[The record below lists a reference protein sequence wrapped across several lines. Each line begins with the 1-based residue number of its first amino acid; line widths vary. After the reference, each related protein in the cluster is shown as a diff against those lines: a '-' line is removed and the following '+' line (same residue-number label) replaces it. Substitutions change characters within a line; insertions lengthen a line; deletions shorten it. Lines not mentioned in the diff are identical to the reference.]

1 MKKRESKSIATRSQ
15 ESPAQRFTGQVVIVT
30 GGGSGIGRATA
41 RAFAAEGARV
51 LVVGRRLDSLA
62 ETAQGFPSIATH
74 AADLRRTEEA
84 EKIVEAAVD
93 RWSRL
98 DVLVNNAAILGHTP
112 LRSVTIDKIN
122 EVLATNL
129 IGPTFLCRAAL
140 PHLEKTKGRIV
151 NVSSIYGRRPAPDRA
166 SYYGASK
173 AALEALT
180 RSWAV
185 ELGRSG
191 IRVNAVAPGPT
202 ESEALSRSDLDAKT
216 IAAILEQEANRTPL
230 GRRGQPEEIA
240 EWILHLATRD
250 SWVTGQVLDV
260 DGGFTLPTYDPARD

>member
-1 MKKRESKSIATRSQ
+1 MK
-15 ESPAQRFTGQVVIVT
+15 RFTGQVVIVT

-62 ETAQGFPSIATH
+62 DTSKGFDTIATH
-74 AADLRRTEEA
+74 TADLRRPEDAKGIIEA
-84 EKIVEAAVD
+84 VISP
-93 RWSRL
+93 WSRL
-98 DVLVNNAAILGHTP
+98 DVLVNNAAILGNSP
-112 LRSVTIDKIN
+112 LRSLTIDNIN

-129 IGPTFLCRAAL
+129 IGPTFLAQAAI

-173 AALEALT
+173 AALDALT

-191 IRVNAVAPGPT
+191 IRVNAISPGPT
-202 ESEALSRSDLDAKT
+202 ESEALSRAGLDAKT
-216 IAAILEQEANRTPL
+216 VEAILTQEANRTPL
-230 GRRGQPEEIA
+230 GRRGYPEEIA
-240 EWILHLATRD
+240 EWILHLAARD

-260 DGGFTLPTYDPARD
+260 DGGFTLPTFDPTRD